1 MNAART
7 HRFHV
12 NQLPAP
18 TADVPHVQLPPGEA
32 HHAANV
38 LRLAVPAPVE
48 LFDGRGGRAAGR
60 VESVK
65 RGEVVVAVERSL
77 PASTRDGPL
86 VHLAFAVP
94 KSKRLDWLLEKAPEL
109 GAASLTPVI
118 FRRSVAGTDSLPPAK
133 LDRWLGHCI
142 AASKQCGL
150 DFLPAIAQPVR
161 LAELLTPSTP
171 RLALLGCRQGD
182 ATPIAAALARRQGG
196 QDVLILVG
204 PEGGPTDDE
213 RQGAREAGLIPVR
226 LGRTTL
232 RIETAAISLLAATT
246 ATLDAADQCLT

>member
-7 HRFHV
+7 HRFYV
-12 NQLPAP
+12 DQLPAP
-18 TADVPHVQLPPGEA
+18 GDNASQVQLPPGEA

-38 LRLAVPAPVE
+38 LRLAMAAPVE

-60 VESVK
+60 IESVK

-86 VHLAFAVP
+86 VHLAVP
-94 KSKRLDWLLEKAPEL
+94 KGKRLDWLLEKATEL

-133 LDRWLGHCI
+133 LERWLGHCI
-142 AASKQCGL
+142 AAAKQCGL

-161 LAELLTPSTP
+161 LSELLAASAP
-171 RLALLGCRQGD
+171 RLALLGCCQDD
-182 ATPIAAALARRQGG
+182 ATPIAAALARRQSG
-196 QDVLILVG
+196 QDVLVLVG
-204 PEGGPTDDE
+204 PEGGTTDDE
-213 RQGAREAGLIPVR
+213 HQAARDAGFIPVK
-226 LGRTTL
+226 LGHTTL
-232 RIETAAISLLAATT
+232 RTETAAISLLAAAT
-246 ATLDAADQCLT
+246 ATLAAAEQRSK